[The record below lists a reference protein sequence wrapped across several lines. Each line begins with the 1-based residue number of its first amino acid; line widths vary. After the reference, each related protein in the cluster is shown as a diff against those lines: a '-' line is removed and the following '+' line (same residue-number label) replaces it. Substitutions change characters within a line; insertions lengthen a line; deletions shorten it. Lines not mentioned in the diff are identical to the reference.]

1 MTARSEGERGNDR
14 WARPLRDPR
23 LGAARATGGVPG
35 GTVKPGETPAHAD
48 VRETLEEAGLVVIAG
63 EEISH
68 YTNPDTNGRPLTFH
82 TLTYLGT

>member
-1 MTARSEGERGNDR
+1 MIDGPDR
-14 WARPLRDPR
+14 FVTHAWVQREQQ
-23 LGAARATGGVPG
+23 GGVPG
-35 GTVKPGETPAHAD
+35 GTVEPGETPAHAD

-82 TLTYLGT
+82 ALTYLGT

>member
-1 MTARSEGERGNDR
+1 
-14 WARPLRDPR
+14 
-23 LGAARATGGVPG
+23 
-35 GTVKPGETPAHAD
+35 